1 MAVPELATVTEVQTY
16 LGIAASVDATLLG
29 DLLDSAEMMI
39 RNWCNRANGWV
50 SAAQE
55 ERFDGEN
62 ASRLILTY
70 TPIASGSTFTIK
82 WTGYGSTE
90 LTVSSD
96 LYRVDYIE
104 GIVGFRMSPTGAFLA
119 GVPTAFWPY
128 ASSPGRAPSP
138 NFGDG
143 YQTVLVNYTGGYAS
157 NAIPAD
163 LNMAAII
170 ATAFLYRQRRMTLG
184 LESEKLDRYSYTMGG
199 GGNAPINVLRDELM
213 NGLLSPYVR
222 REVYG

>member
-1 MAVPELATVTEVQTY
+1 MAELATVTEVQTY

-29 DLLDSAEMMI
+29 DLLDSAEAMI
-39 RNWCNRANGWV
+39 RNWCNRPDGWLEGV
-50 SAAQE
+50 HT
-55 ERFDGEN
+55 ERFDGECAN
-62 ASRLILTY
+62 RLVLTY
-70 TPIASGSTFTIK
+70 TPIDSGDPFTIE
-82 WTGYGSTE
+82 WTGYGSTS

-96 LYRVDYIE
+96 LYRVDYVE
-104 GIVGFRMSPTGAFLA
+104 GIVGFRLSPMGAFTA
-119 GVPTAFWPY
+119 GIPTIYWPI
-128 ASSPGRAPSP
+128 ASSTSRAPSP
-138 NFGDG
+138 NFGEG
-143 YQTVLVNYTGGYAS
+143 FQTILVTYNGGYAS
-157 NAIPAD
+157 NSIPSD